1 MPRVRFSRNARA
13 DLQEIARFIARDKPG
28 AARNWI
34 EKIKAKCD
42 LVASHPNLG
51 EAREDLG
58 EGVRCTL
65 VGNYAVFYRVIGENL
80 EISRVIRGDR
90 DIRSI

>member
-1 MPRVRFSRNARA
+1 MPRLRFSRNARA

-34 EKIKAKCD
+34 EKIKAKCY

-51 EAREDLG
+51 EA
-58 EGVRCTL
+58 
-65 VGNYAVFYRVIGENL
+65 
-80 EISRVIRGDR
+80 
-90 DIRSI
+90 